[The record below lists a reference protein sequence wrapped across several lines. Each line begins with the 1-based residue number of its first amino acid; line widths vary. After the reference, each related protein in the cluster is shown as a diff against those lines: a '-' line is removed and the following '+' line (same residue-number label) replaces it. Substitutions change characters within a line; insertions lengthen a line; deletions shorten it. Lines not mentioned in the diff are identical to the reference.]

1 MRLFAGGLSDE
12 VNEEE
17 LKKAFEEF
25 GKVESV
31 KIIFDNYTGRSKG
44 FGFIDMPETDEAK
57 AAIEGL
63 DGKEINGAKV
73 NVSEARP
80 RAERRGHQGGSG
92 RGGPGGGNR
101 GGYGGGG
108 GGGYHG
114 DKGKFGGA
122 GRAGR
127 GGNR

>member
-1 MRLFAGGLSDE
+1 MRLFAGGLSQEISEDD
-12 VNEEE
+12 
-17 LKKAFEEF
+17 LKQAFEEF
-25 GKVESV
+25 GEVESV
-31 KIIFDNYTGRSKG
+31 KIIMDHYSGTSKG
-44 FGFIDMPETDEAK
+44 YGFIDMPDNDKAK

-63 DGKEINGAKV
+63 NDKEIKGAKV
-73 NVSEARP
+73 TVSEARP
-80 RAERRGHQGGSG
+80 RAERRGQQGGG
-92 RGGPGGGNR
+92 RGGPGGNR
-101 GGYGGGG
+101 GGYQG

>member
-1 MRLFAGGLSDE
+1 MRLFAGGLSQE
-12 VNEEE
+12 ISEED
-17 LKKAFEEF
+17 LKQAFAEF
-25 GKVESV
+25 GEVESV
-31 KIIFDNYTGRSKG
+31 KIIMDHYSGTSKG
-44 FGFIDMPETDEAK
+44 YGFIDMPDAEKAK

-63 DGKEINGAKV
+63 NGKELKDAKV

-80 RAERRGHQGGSG
+80 RAERRGQQGGG
-92 RGGPGGGNR
+92 RGGQGGNR
-101 GGYGGGG
+101 GGYGGGS
-108 GGGYHG
+108 GGYHG

>member
-1 MRLFAGGLSDE
+1 MRLFAGGLSQE
-12 VNEEE
+12 ISEEN
-17 LKKAFEEF
+17 LKQAFEVF
-25 GKVESV
+25 GEVESV
-31 KIIFDNYTGRSKG
+31 KIIMDHYTGKSKG
-44 FGFIDMPETDEAK
+44 YGFIDMPDNEKAK

-63 DGKEINGAKV
+63 NDTEINGAKV

-80 RAERRGHQGGSG
+80 RAERRGQQGGG
-92 RGGPGGGNR
+92 RGGQGGNR
-101 GGYGGGG
+101 GGYGG

>member
-1 MRLFAGGLSDE
+1 MRIFAGSLSQE
-12 VNEEE
+12 ISEED
-17 LKKAFEEF
+17 LQQAFAEF
-25 GKVESV
+25 GQVESV
-31 KIIFDNYTGRSKG
+31 KIILDHYSGRSKG
-44 FGFIDMPETDEAK
+44 YGFIEMPDTDEAK

-63 DGKEINGAKV
+63 NDKEIKGAKV
-73 NVSEARP
+73 NISEARP
-80 RAERRGHQGGSG
+80 RAERRGGHKGGG
-92 RGGPGGGNR
+92 RGGQGGNR
-101 GGYGGGG
+101 GGFHG

>member
-1 MRLFAGGLSDE
+1 MRLFAGGLSQEISEDD
-12 VNEEE
+12 
-17 LKKAFEEF
+17 LKQAFSEF
-25 GKVESV
+25 GEVESV
-31 KIIFDNYTGRSKG
+31 KIIMDHYSGTSKG
-44 FGFIDMPETDEAK
+44 YGFIDMPDADKAK

-63 DGKEINGAKV
+63 NDKEINGAKV

-80 RAERRGHQGGSG
+80 RAERRGHQGGG
-92 RGGPGGGNR
+92 RGGSGGNR
-101 GGYGGGG
+101 GGYGGG